1 MKKTIY
7 AMLLALLLCLG
18 ALLLTACAGST
29 ELWIGEDGNWYVN
42 GENTGVKA
50 AGTDGKN
57 GEDGQNGAPGTT
69 GKDGVNGQNGAP
81 GTVVSIGENGN
92 WFLDGV
98 DTGIVAVPKK
108 YVVDVKTSVIT
119 DPTTGK
125 RMLETMLFYQDGT
138 HSVTTS
144 EMPAEELVRSVS
156 LRYDS
161 FYVGYVPL
169 LQVKVAYVDGT
180 HRYAMVTDDMWVSE
194 KPDFNTVGSYDIGLV
209 AFGRSLDATVTVTN
223 PGAVSGFFYGGID
236 PIALDTPAEEVGV
249 WVTFYGGNTR
259 FEYQMPLT
267 AFNSSYDGKI
277 FDTVGEVQIS
287 CSHPTLGSYGAMVNV
302 YHPALYNIQEV
313 TLSSYSNLEVTQ
325 GDEASAAAAL
335 GELLQRTATV
345 HFFKAVNGDLSVT
358 VPITE
363 RMLDMS
369 EVDATKVGVY
379 PIKVNVTVEGQGTA
393 TAIIYI
399 KINAALSGPGN
410 VYEENDVVGR
420 MFGTLTLHENGI
432 MEHQQGQAE
441 YTRSGNVISFA
452 LAGNV
457 FWLVLDDTD
466 MTYASFLPA
475 EGNYRTY
482 SNNSIEGATTIRVY
496 EDYVVMMS
504 ADGTEAN
511 LTMSNEIE
519 NGQMP
524 YAGRTLYFDDANN
537 TYTIG

>member
-29 ELWIGEDGNWYVN
+29 ELWIGEDGNWYIN
-42 GENTGVKA
+42 GEDTGVKA
-50 AGTDGKN
+50 AGTDG
-57 GEDGQNGAPGTT
+57 APGTD
-69 GKDGVNGQNGAP
+69 GKDGINGQNGAP
-81 GTVVSIGENGN
+81 GTVISIGENGN

-98 DTGIVAVPKK
+98 DTGIVAVPEK

-119 DPTTGK
+119 NPTTGK

-180 HRYAMVTDDMWVSE
+180 HRYVMVTDDMWVSE

-223 PGAVSGFFYGGID
+223 PGAVNGFFYGGID

-259 FEYQMPLT
+259 FEYQMSLT

-287 CSHPTLGSYGAMVNV
+287 CSHPTLGSYSAMVNV

-313 TLSSYSNLEVTQ
+313 TLSSYSDLEVTQ

-410 VYEENDVVGR
+410 VYEGNDMVGH
-420 MFGTLTLHENGI
+420 MFGTVTLHENGVL
-432 MEHQQGQAE
+432 EHRQGQAE
-441 YTRSGNVISFA
+441 YVRNGNLLSFEMS
-452 LAGNV
+452 GNV
-457 FWLVLDDTD
+457 FWLVLDDAN
-466 MTYASFLPA
+466 MTYASYLPT
-475 EGNYRTY
+475 EGSYRSY
-482 SNNSIEGATTIRVY
+482 SNSAIEGATTIRVY

-504 ADGTEAN
+504 TDGTEAN

-524 YAGRTLYFDDANN
+524 YAGQKLYFDDANN